1 MTETETTA
9 KETASVRK
17 TPEQAAED
25 AWMRFKPAL
34 LYANYALQEARE
46 AVGRAKKA
54 EKLAGDNVQRI
65 YRLAADA
72 AREASDGVKV
82 RLLRERREQFLQAT
96 DEPAETDPTDSRF
109 EE

>member
-17 TPEQAAED
+17 TPKQAAEE
-25 AWMRFKPAL
+25 AWMSFEPSL
-34 LYANYALQEARE
+34 LYANHALQEARE
-46 AVGRAKKA
+46 VVGLAKRA
-54 EKLAGDNVQRI
+54 EKLAGDEVQRI

-82 RLLRERREQFLQAT
+82 RLLRERWEQFLQAT
-96 DEPAETDPTDSRF
+96 DNTDPTDSRF